1 MGVIQTRHLNSQLK
15 MTTHRASAVIL
26 DQPGSIALR
35 EVDLTGMGAEDV
47 RVRTAFSGIST
58 GTERLFY
65 TGEMPAFPGM
75 GYPLVPGYETV
86 GEVIEAG
93 SAAQL
98 QVGEWVFVPGA
109 NCYGPIRGLF
119 GGASSELI
127 TAGSRALRIAPDLQQ
142 QGVLMALAA
151 TAHHA
156 LAGPQY
162 TFDVREPRAGL
173 TAPLPD
179 LIVGHGV
186 MGRLLAR
193 MIVAL
198 GGSPLVWETDT
209 KRHAG
214 AQGYRV
220 HEPSYC
226 KGQSYSLIVDA
237 SGAGQAL
244 SSWIDHLRPGGELV
258 LAGFYTQQ
266 LSFGFVPAFL
276 REARIRVAAQWQP
289 SNLLAAAHMVSIGAL
304 SLDGLI
310 TDEHSPEQAPQAYAH
325 AFSSSE
331 ALKVVLDWRKL
342 Q

>member
-1 MGVIQTRHLNSQLK
+1 
-15 MTTHRASAVIL
+15 MTTHRARAVIL
-26 DQPGSIALR
+26 EKPGSIALR
-35 EVDLTGMGAEDV
+35 EVNLTAMQAEDI

-93 SAAQL
+93 PAANL
-98 QVGEWVFVPGA
+98 QAGDWVFVPGA

-127 TAGSRALRIAPDLQQ
+127 TASSRALRIAPDLQQ

-156 LAGPQY
+156 LAGPHFQ
-162 TFDVREPRAGL
+162 FDIAQPRAGL
-173 TAPLPD
+173 TAALPD

-193 MIVAL
+193 MVVAL
-198 GGSPLVWETDT
+198 GGSPVVWETDAR
-209 KRHAG
+209 RHTG

-226 KGQSYSLIVDA
+226 KGQAYQLIVDA

-258 LAGFYTQQ
+258 LAGFYTQP

-289 SNLLAAAHMVSIGAL
+289 DNLRAAAHMVALGAL
-304 SLDGLI
+304 SLEGLV

-331 ALKVVLDWRKL
+331 ALKVVLDWRQL

>member
-1 MGVIQTRHLNSQLK
+1 
-15 MTTHRASAVIL
+15 MTTHRARAVIL
-26 DQPGSIALR
+26 EEPGSIALR
-35 EVDLTGMGAEDV
+35 EVQLTGMQAEDI

-93 SAAQL
+93 PAASL
-98 QVGEWVFVPGA
+98 KPGDWAFVPGA

-127 TAGSRALRIAPDLQQ
+127 TSSARAIRIAPDLQQ

-156 LAGPQY
+156 LAGPHYQ
-162 TFDVREPRAGL
+162 FDIAQPRAGL
-173 TAPLPD
+173 SASLPD
-179 LIVGHGV
+179 LIIGHGV

-198 GGSPLVWETDT
+198 GGSPVVWETDPQ
-209 KRHAG
+209 RHAG

-226 KGQSYSLIVDA
+226 KGQSYGLIVDA
-237 SGAGQAL
+237 SGAGHAL
-244 SSWIDHLRPGGELV
+244 SNWIDHLRPGGELV
-258 LAGFYTQQ
+258 LAGFYTQP

-276 REARIRVAAQWQP
+276 REARLRVAAQWQP
-289 SNLLAAAHMVSIGAL
+289 DNLLAAAHMVSLGAL

-325 AFSSSE
+325 AFSRSE